1 MSRAV
6 DARGSRK
13 QHQTRM
19 TLPGKLLTA
28 LALGCAVLATGVSW
42 AQDYPSRPIQFIVPS
57 TPGTTGDQLARQ
69 LAPRLSQRWNVPV
82 VVENK
87 VGAGGSLGIESV
99 AKANPDGY
107 TFLFSATAFSTLP
120 ALRTRL
126 PYDPVKSFAPVIL
139 LGTSPLVLAVTNSL
153 PVHSVREFIDYTRK
167 QPPGRLNY
175 ASPGVGGIQHL
186 TMELFKQQT
195 GLHLTHIPYKGMA
208 GALND
213 LAAGH
218 VEAAVAVLQTA
229 LPLAQS
235 GRIRVLAILGP
246 NRVAQFPQVPTLA
259 EAGVPNIVSEAWF
272 GLAAPAGTPPAILG
286 RMNAEMNSLL
296 ALPDI
301 KEALE
306 RAGVEPIGGKPEKL
320 DALVRSELKTWAH
333 VVKTANIPAE

>member
-1 MSRAV
+1 MNV
-6 DARGSRK
+6 SRK
-13 QHQTRM
+13 
-19 TLPGKLLTA
+19 TLTL
-28 LALGCAVLATGVSW
+28 LALGCAVLATSVAS

-57 TPGTTGDQLARQ
+57 TPGTTGDQLART
-69 LAPRLSQRWNVPV
+69 LGPRLTQRWNVPV
-82 VVENK
+82 VVDNK
-87 VGAGGSLGIESV
+87 VGAGGSLGIEFV
-99 AKANPDGY
+99 AKAPPDGY

-120 ALRTRL
+120 ALRSKL

-139 LGTSPLVLAVTNSL
+139 LGSSPLVLAVTNSL

-167 QPPGRLNY
+167 QPAGKLNY

-218 VEAAVAVLQTA
+218 VEAAVVVLQTA

-235 GRIRVLAILGP
+235 GRIRVLAVLGP
-246 NRVAQFPQVPTLA
+246 DRVAQFPQVPTLA
-259 EAGVPNIVSEAWF
+259 QAGVPNIVSEAWF
-272 GLAAPAGTPPAILG
+272 GLAAPAGTPPAIVA
-286 RMNAEMNSLL
+286 RMNSEMNSLL
-296 ALPDI
+296 ALPDVRESMA
-301 KEALE
+301 K
-306 RAGVEPIGGKPEKL
+306 AGVEPIGGKPEKL
-320 DALVRSELKTWAH
+320 DTLVRTELKTWAQ